1 MRGWAVNLGALGVAA
16 ATLVTAEAQSVS
28 LGTPEHGSL
37 QGGVSIPVEG
47 DGFVSYSRLGNWLGR
62 QCVNSR
68 VRDILL
74 TAFKDLHAA
83 QPDRIYVIGETGLK
97 AGGRFRP
104 HRSHQNGLSVDI
116 FMPVRDETGKRVLMP
131 TPPWRKF
138 GYGLEFDA
146 EGKGEGLAID
156 FTSLAELLAELEK
169 DAPHC
174 GLTVQRIIVAPEYV
188 DRVLAAG
195 GSQTAGLASR
205 FMRRPAWVRHDEH
218 VHVDFRVL
226 PTSKR

>member
-1 MRGWAVNLGALGVAA
+1 VTLIAVGLAVA
-16 ATLVTAEAQSVS
+16 TAVCADAQSVS

-62 QCVNSR
+62 QYVNSR

-74 TAFKDLHAA
+74 TAFKVLHAA

-116 FMPVRDETGKRVLMP
+116 FMPVRDEAGKRVLMP
-131 TPPWRKF
+131 TPSWRKF

-146 EGKGEGLAID
+146 EGKGEGLVID
-156 FTSLAELLAELEK
+156 FTSLAELLAE
-169 DAPHC
+169 
-174 GLTVQRIIVAPEYV
+174 
-188 DRVLAAG
+188 
-195 GSQTAGLASR
+195 
-205 FMRRPAWVRHDEH
+205 
-218 VHVDFRVL
+218 
-226 PTSKR
+226 